1 MINYG
6 SLRSRG
12 VAWLNMPPCQGGE
25 RGFKSRRDRR
35 IESEFHS
42 LFFINQLLYKISPS
56 KSNKNPRNIIHPK
69 VLLNHVSIFSERK
82 INQTNIKKMKGF
94 QC

>member
-25 RGFKSRRDRR
+25 RGFKSRRDRSKA
-35 IESEFHS
+35 ILGW
-42 LFFINQLLYKISPS
+42 LFFILQTILKQKMLYLIK
-56 KSNKNPRNIIHPK
+56 
-69 VLLNHVSIFSERK
+69 
-82 INQTNIKKMKGF
+82 NIKEE
-94 QC
+94 